1 MKAKLLN
8 ILTVCVVTLVVLSP
22 ELVVFGVVWER
33 HINLVESQNLTCKVN
48 KSSTWTPQPNSTY
61 FSQSQAST
69 KPSDRNVVNQ
79 MLTVA
84 EQYKLATILQW
95 FFVLTP
101 ICLGLGIIFYD
112 RYLFY
117 RAAVLKEQVEMLERL
132 WQQSIEQ

>member
-1 MKAKLLN
+1 MRAKLLN
-8 ILTVCVVTLVVLSP
+8 VLTVCVVTLVVLSP

-48 KSSTWTPQPNSTY
+48 ESSTWTPQPNGTH